1 MTNLHGGVSLKSKVY
16 ALVSLLILIMV
27 TTVSL
32 IYFKVMSSSGQLD
45 NLLVSNSEIRKI
57 SELRFQVEELKYW
70 LSNYS
75 RTYLS
80 ESKHKSESR
89 RQAIEESLIGLQDRY
104 PEFAR
109 ETKANIDDYY
119 GHMVEATDFYIQDL
133 LLLGNSRIRQ
143 AFEVSEQLNLQI
155 DNMYFSVVDRVDS
168 STAAAKSDNVFIMS
182 FIPIALILSTV
193 IASLIAYLFA
203 SHLTN
208 PIDYLCRRIEE
219 IRENFDL
226 SHRIDKDCQHQ
237 ELNKMA
243 MAFNDLFE
251 ELRSI
256 QGELVES
263 AKMAAL
269 GQLVAGVAHEL
280 NTPIGVCITANS
292 TLKENT
298 DKVNKKLEQES
309 LSLEDLQKYIARSDN
324 LSSLLKRNLERSAN
338 LVASFKEVAVEQNR
352 NEVREFDLHAA
363 LWDIITSF
371 DHQLNEHHVDITLN
385 CPEDITLKSDLGGLY
400 SIITNLLLN
409 TINHA
414 FKDKEAGC
422 IVLDVESADRDKVKF
437 TFSDDG
443 RGMGE
448 DELSQIFTPFYTTTQ
463 NSGGT
468 GLGLSI
474 VYNTVSKMKGDISCE
489 STVGVGT
496 SFHFEV
502 ENQELA
508 EAS

>member
-1 MTNLHGGVSLKSKVY
+1 MSNLQGGVSLKSKVY

-32 IYFKVMSSSGQLD
+32 IYFKIMSNSGELD
-45 NLLVSNSEIRKI
+45 SLLVSNEEIREI
-57 SELRFQVEELKYW
+57 SEFRFQIEELKYW

-80 ESKHKSESR
+80 EAKDKSAVR
-89 RQAIEESLIGLQDRY
+89 MQAIEQSLIGLQDRH
-104 PEFAR
+104 PEFAE
-109 ETKANIDDYY
+109 ETQKDIEQYY
-119 GHMVEATDFYIQDL
+119 LLMTEATDFYIEDL
-133 LLLGNSRIRQ
+133 LLLGNSKVRE
-143 AFEVSEQLNLQI
+143 AFNVSERLNVNI
-155 DNMYFSVVDRVDS
+155 DDMYFQVVDGADS
-168 STAAAKSDNVFIMS
+168 ATASAKSNNVFVMS
-182 FIPIALILSTV
+182 FIPISLMLSTLG
-193 IASLIAYLFA
+193 ASLVAYLFA

-208 PIDYLCRRIEE
+208 PIDYLCTRIED

-226 SHRIDKDCQHQ
+226 SQRIDKDCRHM

-243 MAFNDLFE
+243 RAFNDLFE

-292 TLKENT
+292 TLKDNTEKIKNDLESEN
-298 DKVNKKLEQES
+298 
-309 LSLEDLQKYIARSDN
+309 LSLDELQKYIKRCD
-324 LSSLLKRNLERSAN
+324 SLNGLMERNLERGAN
-338 LVASFKEVAVEQNR
+338 LVSSFKEVAVEQNR
-352 NEVREFDLHAA
+352 NEVREFDLHGA

-371 DHQLNEHHVDITLN
+371 DHQLKEHSVDITLN

-414 FKDKEAGC
+414 FKDKENGAV
-422 IVLDVESADRDKVKF
+422 VLDVESSGAEKVKF

-443 RGMGE
+443 RGMGD
-448 DELSQIFTPFYTTTQ
+448 DELNQIFTPFFTTTQ
-463 NSGGT
+463 NAGGT

-474 VYNTVSKMKGDISCE
+474 VYNTVSKMKGDISCK

-496 SFHFEV
+496 SFVFEV
-502 ENQELA
+502 ENQEL
-508 EAS
+508 EMAS